1 MAAPKHLQ
9 GLLGRE
15 VFRFPAG
22 ICFFSAGN
30 QGLGVTGEGGSHIDR
45 WEGIKGI
52 RPPWRG
58 LSGEIQAGCNAA
70 FFRLC
75 IPMQAA
81 GASPF
86 PPRRGKLVGLP
97 VKARL
102 LLHEPLIFQ
111 VFAFCK
117 VQWLTSL
124 PTCGFVLPVR
134 LRPAPYGIASIG
146 ENTVLRSIPKL
157 PGIDRAQTIGETC
170 AAPYSRVPAIR
181 PLPGNP
187 PQSRDSGRL
196 GTRRRALQMK
206 AVPGPGEPL
215 A

>member
-9 GLLGRE
+9 GFLGRE

-45 WEGIKGI
+45 WEGIKG
-52 RPPWRG
+52 RLPPWRG

-86 PPRRGKLVGLP
+86 PPRRSKLVGLP
-97 VKARL
+97 VKAGF

-117 VQWLTSL
+117 VQWITSL
-124 PTCGFVLPVR
+124 QFGVCLKSSKSYQLLF
-134 LRPAPYGIASIG
+134 Y
-146 ENTVLRSIPKL
+146 
-157 PGIDRAQTIGETC
+157 
-170 AAPYSRVPAIR
+170 
-181 PLPGNP
+181 
-187 PQSRDSGRL
+187 
-196 GTRRRALQMK
+196 
-206 AVPGPGEPL
+206 L
-215 A
+215 AFQYKFLKVGMNLSEL